1 MASMCIDLS
10 KMHWHRSQNQLSL
23 NPYRIL
29 KYHANHKSV
38 LNAQKSSE
46 LNIIIVML
54 HYNLGTDNKIG

>member
-10 KMHWHRSQNQLSL
+10 KMHWHRSQNQLLL

-29 KYHANHKSV
+29 KYHANPKSV
-38 LNAQKSSE
+38 LNAAKW
-46 LNIIIVML
+46 IFIIVML